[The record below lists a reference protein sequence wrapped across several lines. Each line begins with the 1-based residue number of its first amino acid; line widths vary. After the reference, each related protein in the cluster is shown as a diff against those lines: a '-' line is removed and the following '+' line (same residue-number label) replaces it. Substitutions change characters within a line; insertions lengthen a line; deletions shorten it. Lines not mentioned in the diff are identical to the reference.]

1 MKNRTQSTNTDISTN
16 VSSSVKANVST
27 DLNSKVMTKTAHVAG
42 ALLLLCVLTLIFSP
56 VARFPS
62 VWILLSV
69 SAVVLVAAAL
79 VTAISGTGAA
89 ARNLHVGM
97 LGHIGALGWVALPV
111 GAGLL
116 SGLVLSVYPWQGAM
130 VLAEFIGALVVGL
143 TVAILAQRAASHE
156 ALKQGAASQEVTTQR
171 SSRQGALASSS
182 ARMWLRRG
190 IAGCCV
196 VAGLGALWLIYAPK
210 HSAMVVAWLNSV
222 ENMNYWGFAFSLLMS
237 CSVAVVL
244 GGRKSKDAR
253 NNRLS
258 NKENRI
264 GRLGITE
271 ALLTLL
277 SAATL
282 FTWLS
287 LSYPSRGALLAAL
300 CSMTLLVL
308 LLHTR
313 LPLKWLFAGTAGTF
327 IFACLATF
335 IIQSAG
341 WMGYDEL
348 NVLSSRRLPIY
359 DTTWGLWQ
367 QAPWFGWGLEAY
379 GNHGAVEVAKHMSGL
394 FFPAPHNI
402 LLEMLYSLGV
412 VGCALVLAT
421 LGRILWMAM
430 RAAREANDPL
440 PGLLATAIVTTLV
453 LHGATDLSIYRPY
466 FFLLVFAAWGL
477 VQGTTRKNKKASN
490 ASLQAGL
497 TPKPLKPLNR
507 RNLRLIIRP
516 VQLSL
521 KSGNR
526 HGIFGALI
534 QTARIILSREVR
546 LIAVDA
552 QQQQLLQA
560 YGVAH

>member
-1 MKNRTQSTNTDISTN
+1 
-16 VSSSVKANVST
+16 
-27 DLNSKVMTKTAHVAG
+27 MTKTAHVAG

-69 SAVVLVAAAL
+69 SAVVLGAAAL
-79 VTAISGTGAA
+79 IVAISGAGAA
-89 ARNLHVGM
+89 ARNLRLGI
-97 LGHIGALGWVALPV
+97 LGHIGALGWVTLPV
-111 GAGLL
+111 SAGLL

-143 TVAILAQRAASHE
+143 TVAILV
-156 ALKQGAASQEVTTQR
+156 QGVARQEVTTQR
-171 SSRQGALASSS
+171 SSCQGALESSS
-182 ARMWLRRG
+182 ARMWLGRG
-190 IAGCCV
+190 IASCGV
-196 VAGLGALWLIYAPK
+196 IVGLGALWLIYTPK

-222 ENMNYWGFAFSLLMS
+222 ENMNYWGFAFSLLIS

-244 GGRKSKDAR
+244 NG
-253 NNRLS
+253 LS
-258 NKENRI
+258 NR
-264 GRLGITE
+264 GST
-271 ALLTLL
+271 LTLL
-277 SAATL
+277 AAAAL

-300 CSMTLLVL
+300 CSITLLVL
-308 LLHTR
+308 LRFTR

-327 IFACLATF
+327 IFACVATF

-341 WMGYDEL
+341 WMSYDAL
-348 NVLSSRRLPIY
+348 NAISSGRLPIY
-359 DTTWGLWQ
+359 DTTWALWQ

-379 GNHGAVEVAKHMSGL
+379 TTHGAVEVAKHMGGL

-430 RAAREANDPL
+430 RAAREANEPMA
-440 PGLLATAIVTTLV
+440 GLLATAIVTTLV

-477 VQGTTRKNKKASN
+477 VQGSTRKA
-490 ASLQAGL
+490 
-497 TPKPLKPLNR
+497 
-507 RNLRLIIRP
+507 I
-516 VQLSL
+516 
-521 KSGNR
+521 
-526 HGIFGALI
+526 
-534 QTARIILSREVR
+534 
-546 LIAVDA
+546 
-552 QQQQLLQA
+552 
-560 YGVAH
+560 

>member
-1 MKNRTQSTNTDISTN
+1 
-16 VSSSVKANVST
+16 
-27 DLNSKVMTKTAHVAG
+27 MTKTAHGAG
-42 ALLLLCVLTLIFSP
+42 ALLLLCILTLIFSP

-69 SAVVLVAAAL
+69 SAVVLVAA
-79 VTAISGTGAA
+79 VSGAGAA
-89 ARNLHVGM
+89 ARNLRLGI

-111 GAGLL
+111 SAGLL
-116 SGLVLSVYPWQGAM
+116 SSLALSVYPWQGAM

-143 TVAILAQRAASHE
+143 TVAILAQEAASHE
-156 ALKQGAASQEVTTQR
+156 ALKQGVTSQVVTTQ
-171 SSRQGALASSS
+171 QGSNQEVATLEGSS
-182 ARMWLRRG
+182 AGMWLRRG
-190 IAGCCV
+190 IASCGV
-196 VAGLGALWLIYAPK
+196 VVGLGALGLIFAPK

-222 ENMNYWGFAFSLLMS
+222 ENMNYWGFAFALLIS

-244 GGRKSKDAR
+244 GG
-253 NNRLS
+253 
-258 NKENRI
+258 RI

-277 SAATL
+277 SAAAL
-282 FTWLS
+282 LTWLS

-300 CSMTLLVL
+300 CSIILLVL
-308 LLHTR
+308 LRFTR

-327 IFACLATF
+327 IFACAATF

-348 NVLSSRRLPIY
+348 NALSSRRLPIY

-412 VGCALVLAT
+412 VGSALVLAT
-421 LGRILWMAM
+421 LGRVLWMAM
-430 RAAREANDPL
+430 RAARTEKNPFA
-440 PGLLATAIVTTLV
+440 GLLATAIITTLV

-477 VQGTTRKNKKASN
+477 VQGSAPH
-490 ASLQAGL
+490 LQS
-497 TPKPLKPLNR
+497 PQR
-507 RNLRLIIRP
+507 
-516 VQLSL
+516 
-521 KSGNR
+521 
-526 HGIFGALI
+526 
-534 QTARIILSREVR
+534 QTGGGKGSTIK
-546 LIAVDA
+546 
-552 QQQQLLQA
+552 
-560 YGVAH
+560 H

>member
-1 MKNRTQSTNTDISTN
+1 
-16 VSSSVKANVST
+16 
-27 DLNSKVMTKTAHVAG
+27 MTKTAHMAG

-79 VTAISGTGAA
+79 VATALVAAISGTGAA
-89 ARNLHVGM
+89 ARNLHEADQNACQEVAELNPHLVG
-97 LGHIGALGWVALPV
+97 LRGWRSQVAGHVGALGWVALPV

-143 TVAILAQRAASHE
+143 TVAILAQAASITW
-156 ALKQGAASQEVTTQR
+156 L
-171 SSRQGALASSS
+171 RQG
-182 ARMWLRRG
+182 
-190 IAGCCV
+190 IAVCCV
-196 VAGLGALWLIYAPK
+196 VAGLGALWLIYTPK

-244 GGRKSKDAR
+244 SGRKSKDAR
-253 NNRLS
+253 NNRLIY
-258 NKENRI
+258 KENRI
-264 GRLGITE
+264 GRLVITE
-271 ALLTLL
+271 AVLTLL
-277 SAATL
+277 SAAAL

-300 CSMTLLVL
+300 CAIALLVL
-308 LLHTR
+308 LRFTR

-327 IFACLATF
+327 IFACLASF

-348 NVLSSRRLPIY
+348 NELSSRRLPIY
-359 DTTWGLWQ
+359 DTTWALWQ

-379 GNHGAVEVAKHMSGL
+379 TTHGAVEVAKHMSGL

-402 LLEMLYSLGV
+402 LLEMLYSLGLA
-412 VGCALVLAT
+412 GSALVLIT

-430 RAAREANDPL
+430 RAAREANDPMA
-440 PGLLATAIVTTLV
+440 GLLASAIITTLV

-477 VQGTTRKNKKASN
+477 VQGTTPHSQPPQGQASI
-490 ASLQAGL
+490 G
-497 TPKPLKPLNR
+497 
-507 RNLRLIIRP
+507 
-516 VQLSL
+516 
-521 KSGNR
+521 KSSAIK
-526 HGIFGALI
+526 H
-534 QTARIILSREVR
+534 
-546 LIAVDA
+546 
-552 QQQQLLQA
+552 
-560 YGVAH
+560 

>member
-1 MKNRTQSTNTDISTN
+1 
-16 VSSSVKANVST
+16 
-27 DLNSKVMTKTAHVAG
+27 MTKTAHAAG

-69 SAVVLVAAAL
+69 SAVVLVAA
-79 VTAISGTGAA
+79 VSGAEAA
-89 ARNLHVGM
+89 ARNLRLGI

-143 TVAILAQRAASHE
+143 TVAILAQAASI
-156 ALKQGAASQEVTTQR
+156 T
-171 SSRQGALASSS
+171 
-182 ARMWLRRG
+182 WLRRG
-190 IAGCCV
+190 IASCCV
-196 VAGLGALWLIYAPK
+196 VAGLGALWLICTPK

-222 ENMNYWGFAFSLLMS
+222 ENMNYWGFAFSLLIS
-237 CSVAVVL
+237 CSIAVVL
-244 GGRKSKDAR
+244 SG
-253 NNRLS
+253 LS
-258 NKENRI
+258 NR
-264 GRLGITE
+264 GST
-271 ALLTLL
+271 LTLL
-277 SAATL
+277 SAAAL

-300 CSMTLLVL
+300 CSITLLVL
-308 LLHTR
+308 LRFTR

-327 IFACLATF
+327 IFACVATF

-341 WMGYDEL
+341 WMSYDAL
-348 NVLSSRRLPIY
+348 NAISSGRLPIY
-359 DTTWGLWQ
+359 DTTWALWQ

-379 GNHGAVEVAKHMSGL
+379 TTHGAVEVAKHMGGL

-430 RAAREANDPL
+430 RAAREANEPMA
-440 PGLLATAIVTTLV
+440 GLLATAIVTTLV

-477 VQGTTRKNKKASN
+477 VQGSTRKA
-490 ASLQAGL
+490 
-497 TPKPLKPLNR
+497 
-507 RNLRLIIRP
+507 I
-516 VQLSL
+516 
-521 KSGNR
+521 
-526 HGIFGALI
+526 
-534 QTARIILSREVR
+534 
-546 LIAVDA
+546 
-552 QQQQLLQA
+552 
-560 YGVAH
+560 

>member
-1 MKNRTQSTNTDISTN
+1 
-16 VSSSVKANVST
+16 
-27 DLNSKVMTKTAHVAG
+27 MTKTVHGAG

-79 VTAISGTGAA
+79 IVAISGAGAA
-89 ARNLHVGM
+89 ARNLRVGM
-97 LGHIGALGWVALPV
+97 LRHIGALGWVALPV
-111 GAGLL
+111 SAGLL

-143 TVAILAQRAASHE
+143 TVAILAQGAASHE
-156 ALKQGAASQEVTTQR
+156 ALKRGVTSQVTTQR
-171 SSRQGALASSS
+171 NSCQGALEGSNAEV
-182 ARMWLRRG
+182 WLRCG
-190 IAGCCV
+190 IASCCV
-196 VAGLGALWLIYAPK
+196 IVGLGALWLICTPK

-222 ENMNYWGFAFSLLMS
+222 ENMNYWGFAFALLIS

-244 GGRKSKDAR
+244 SGRESRDAR

-258 NKENRI
+258 NTENRI

-277 SAATL
+277 AAAAI

-308 LLHTR
+308 LRYTR

-327 IFACLATF
+327 IFACGASF

-341 WMGYDEL
+341 WMSYDEL
-348 NVLSSRRLPIY
+348 NALSSRRLPIY

-367 QAPWFGWGLEAY
+367 KAPWFGWGLEAY
-379 GNHGAVEVAKHMSGL
+379 KNHGAVEVAKHMGGL
-394 FFPAPHNI
+394 FFPAPHNV

-412 VGCALVLAT
+412 VGSALVLAT
-421 LGRILWMAM
+421 LGRVLWMAM
-430 RAAREANDPL
+430 RAARTEKNPFA
-440 PGLLATAIVTTLV
+440 GLLATAIITTLA

-477 VQGTTRKNKKASN
+477 VQGSTPHLQSPQR
-490 ASLQAGL
+490 QAGGS
-497 TPKPLKPLNR
+497 K
-507 RNLRLIIRP
+507 
-516 VQLSL
+516 
-521 KSGNR
+521 G
-526 HGIFGALI
+526 GAI
-534 QTARIILSREVR
+534 K
-546 LIAVDA
+546 
-552 QQQQLLQA
+552 
-560 YGVAH
+560 H

>member
-1 MKNRTQSTNTDISTN
+1 
-16 VSSSVKANVST
+16 
-27 DLNSKVMTKTAHVAG
+27 MTKTAHGAG

-69 SAVVLVAAAL
+69 SAVVLVAA
-79 VTAISGTGAA
+79 VSGAGAA
-89 ARNLHVGM
+89 ARNLRLGI

-111 GAGLL
+111 SAGLL
-116 SGLVLSVYPWQGAM
+116 SSLALSVYPWQGAM
-130 VLAEFIGALVVGL
+130 VLAEFIGAMVVGL
-143 TVAILAQRAASHE
+143 TVAILAQGAASHE
-156 ALKQGAASQEVTTQR
+156 ALKQGATSQGVTTQR
-171 SSRQGALASSS
+171 SSCQGALESSS
-182 ARMWLRRG
+182 ERMWLGRG
-190 IAGCCV
+190 IASCCV
-196 VAGLGALWLIYAPK
+196 VAGLGALWLICTPK

-244 GGRKSKDAR
+244 SGRKSKDAR
-253 NNRLS
+253 NNSLS

-277 SAATL
+277 AAAAL

-300 CSMTLLVL
+300 CSITLLVL
-308 LLHTR
+308 LRFTR

-327 IFACLATF
+327 IFACAATF

-341 WMGYDEL
+341 WMSYDEL
-348 NVLSSRRLPIY
+348 NALSSRRLPIY

-379 GNHGAVEVAKHMSGL
+379 KNHGAVEVAKHMDGL

-412 VGCALVLAT
+412 VGSALVLAT

-430 RAAREANDPL
+430 RAAREASNPFA
-440 PGLLATAIVTTLV
+440 GLLATAIITTLV

-466 FFLLVFAAWGL
+466 FFLLVFTAWGL
-477 VQGTTRKNKKASN
+477 VQGSAPHLQSPQR
-490 ASLQAGL
+490 QAGGS
-497 TPKPLKPLNR
+497 KGSAIK
-507 RNLRLIIRP
+507 
-516 VQLSL
+516 
-521 KSGNR
+521 
-526 HGIFGALI
+526 
-534 QTARIILSREVR
+534 
-546 LIAVDA
+546 
-552 QQQQLLQA
+552 
-560 YGVAH
+560 Y

>member
-1 MKNRTQSTNTDISTN
+1 M
-16 VSSSVKANVST
+16 A
-27 DLNSKVMTKTAHVAG
+27 KTAHMAG

-69 SAVVLVAAAL
+69 SAVVLGAAAVVATAVVAAILGA
-79 VTAISGTGAA
+79 GAA
-89 ARNLHVGM
+89 ARNLRAGM

-116 SGLVLSVYPWQGAM
+116 SGLALSVYPWQGAM

-143 TVAILAQRAASHE
+143 TVAILAQAASI
-156 ALKQGAASQEVTTQR
+156 T
-171 SSRQGALASSS
+171 
-182 ARMWLRRG
+182 WLRRG
-190 IAGCCV
+190 IAVCCV
-196 VAGLGALWLIYAPK
+196 AAGLGALWLICTPK
-210 HSAMVVAWLNSV
+210 HSAMLVAWLNSI

-237 CSVAVVL
+237 CSIALVIS
-244 GGRKSKDAR
+244 G
-253 NNRLS
+253 LS
-258 NKENRI
+258 NR
-264 GRLGITE
+264 GSTF
-271 ALLTLL
+271 TLL
-277 SAATL
+277 AAVAL

-300 CSMTLLVL
+300 CAIALLVL
-308 LLHTR
+308 LRFTR
-313 LPLKWLFAGTAGTF
+313 LPLKWLFVGTAGTF

-359 DTTWGLWQ
+359 DTTWALWQ

-379 GNHGAVEVAKHMSGL
+379 TTHGAVEVAKHMDGL

-402 LLEMLYSLGV
+402 LLEMLYSLGLA
-412 VGCALVLAT
+412 GSALVLIT

-430 RAAREANDPL
+430 RAAREANDPMA
-440 PGLLATAIVTTLV
+440 GLLASAIITTLV

-477 VQGTTRKNKKASN
+477 VQSSARKA
-490 ASLQAGL
+490 
-497 TPKPLKPLNR
+497 
-507 RNLRLIIRP
+507 I
-516 VQLSL
+516 
-521 KSGNR
+521 
-526 HGIFGALI
+526 
-534 QTARIILSREVR
+534 
-546 LIAVDA
+546 
-552 QQQQLLQA
+552 
-560 YGVAH
+560 

>member
-1 MKNRTQSTNTDISTN
+1 
-16 VSSSVKANVST
+16 
-27 DLNSKVMTKTAHVAG
+27 MTKTAHGAG

-69 SAVVLVAAAL
+69 SAVVLGAAAL
-79 VTAISGTGAA
+79 IVETSGAGAA
-89 ARNLHVGM
+89 ARNLRLGI
-97 LGHIGALGWVALPV
+97 LGHIGALGWVALPA

-143 TVAILAQRAASHE
+143 TVAILAQAASI
-156 ALKQGAASQEVTTQR
+156 T
-171 SSRQGALASSS
+171 
-182 ARMWLRRG
+182 WLRRG
-190 IAGCCV
+190 IASCCV
-196 VAGLGALWLIYAPK
+196 VAGLGALWLIYTPK

-244 GGRKSKDAR
+244 GGR
-253 NNRLS
+253 
-258 NKENRI
+258 I

-277 SAATL
+277 SAAL

-300 CSMTLLVL
+300 CSITLLVL
-308 LLHTR
+308 LRFTR

-341 WMGYDEL
+341 WMSYDAL
-348 NVLSSRRLPIY
+348 NALSSRRLPIY

-367 QAPWFGWGLEAY
+367 QAPWFGWGLSAY

-412 VGCALVLAT
+412 VGSALVLAT
-421 LGRILWMAM
+421 LGRILWLAM
-430 RAAREANDPL
+430 RAVREARNPFA
-440 PGLLATAIVTTLV
+440 GLLATHYL
-453 LHGATDLSIYRPY
+453 GAARRYRFVDLSAL
-466 FFLLVFAAWGL
+466 FLPAGICSVGL
-477 VQGTTRKNKKASN
+477 GAGLN
-490 ASLQAGL
+490 ASLTVATTPSRRQQRRRDQTL
-497 TPKPLKPLNR
+497 TSHRSLACQHQMPTP
-507 RNLRLIIRP
+507 RP
-516 VQLSL
+516 Q
-521 KSGNR
+521 GR
-526 HGIFGALI
+526 AP
-534 QTARIILSREVR
+534 
-546 LIAVDA
+546 
-552 QQQQLLQA
+552 
-560 YGVAH
+560 

>member
-1 MKNRTQSTNTDISTN
+1 
-16 VSSSVKANVST
+16 
-27 DLNSKVMTKTAHVAG
+27 MTKTAHGAG

-69 SAVVLVAAAL
+69 SAVVLVAA
-79 VTAISGTGAA
+79 VSGAGAA
-89 ARNLHVGM
+89 ARNLRLGI

-111 GAGLL
+111 SAGLL
-116 SGLVLSVYPWQGAM
+116 SSLALSVYPWQGAM
-130 VLAEFIGALVVGL
+130 VLAEFIGALAVGL
-143 TVAILAQRAASHE
+143 TVAILAQEAASHE
-156 ALKQGAASQEVTTQR
+156 ALKQGVASQEVTTQR
-171 SSRQGALASSS
+171 SSCQGALESSS
-182 ARMWLRRG
+182 ERMWLGRG
-190 IAGCCV
+190 IASCCV
-196 VAGLGALWLIYAPK
+196 VAGLGALWLIYTPK

-244 GGRKSKDAR
+244 GGR
-253 NNRLS
+253 
-258 NKENRI
+258 I

-271 ALLTLL
+271 AMLTLL
-277 SAATL
+277 SAAAL

-300 CSMTLLVL
+300 CSITLLVL
-308 LLHTR
+308 LRFTR

-327 IFACLATF
+327 IFACVATF
-335 IIQSAG
+335 IIQSSG
-341 WMGYDEL
+341 WMSYDAL
-348 NVLSSRRLPIY
+348 NALSSRRLPIY

-379 GNHGAVEVAKHMSGL
+379 KNHGAVEVAKHMGGL

-412 VGCALVLAT
+412 VGSALVLAT

-430 RAAREANDPL
+430 RAAREASNPFA
-440 PGLLATAIVTTLV
+440 GLLATAIITTLA

-477 VQGTTRKNKKASN
+477 VQGSAPN
-490 ASLQAGL
+490 LQS
-497 TPKPLKPLNR
+497 PQR
-507 RNLRLIIRP
+507 
-516 VQLSL
+516 
-521 KSGNR
+521 
-526 HGIFGALI
+526 
-534 QTARIILSREVR
+534 QTGGGKGSAIK
-546 LIAVDA
+546 
-552 QQQQLLQA
+552 
-560 YGVAH
+560 H